1 MTSGTVDL
9 ARRWGPSTVATLAWL
24 VLVVALG
31 LGDRVV
37 EHGESALT
45 MLFGSFLAGS
55 SPEGGGAVAF
65 PVFTKGLGVPAPVA
79 RTFGLSIQAV
89 GMTMASVAIVIAGRP
104 FHRRAVGVGSIAAV
118 AGFLAAVAL
127 LGRPDEPFWPSIVS
141 TPTVKATFSIVLA
154 TTSLLMLRQ
163 LRLHR
168 GVDHRPDRAFDEPP
182 GEWSRSIDAA
192 LAAVAAAGGALSA
205 LTGTGANILVF
216 LFLVVVIGVLPKTAL
231 PSAIMVMAAVSV
243 VGFVLFVLV
252 DGQFDLRLVD
262 DRVVAVAGQPV
273 DLAVGS
279 GDLLGL
285 WLAAVPVVVWG
296 APVGSLAASLVR
308 EHHLVRFVALLAA
321 VEVATTVI
329 LVPELRS
336 EPALLAYL
344 VVGLL
349 VLPMS
354 FVVAARLRRRSAE
367 RSAGVVGPVSPPIDP
382 VMTESGSPG
391 SPPAPPTTG

>member
-9 ARRWGPSTVATLAWL
+9 ARRWGPSTAATVAWL
-24 VLVVALG
+24 LAVVALG
-31 LGDRVV
+31 LGGRVV

-89 GMTMASVAIVIAGRP
+89 GMMMASLAIIVAGRP
-104 FHRRAVGVGSIAAV
+104 FHRRAVVVGTIAAV
-118 AGFLAAVAL
+118 AGFLGAVAL
-127 LGRPDEPFWPSIVS
+127 LGRSEEPFWPPIVS
-141 TPTVKATFSIVLA
+141 TPVIKATFSIVLA
-154 TTSLLMLRQ
+154 TTSFLMLRQ

-168 GVDHRPDRAFDEPP
+168 GVDHRADRSFDEPP
-182 GEWSRSIDAA
+182 GAWTRSTDAA
-192 LAAVAAAGGALSA
+192 LVGVAAAGGALSA
-205 LTGTGANILVF
+205 LTGTGANIVVF

-252 DGQFDLRLVD
+252 DGQFDLVLVD

-296 APVGSLAASLVR
+296 APLGSLAASLVR

-321 VEVATTVI
+321 VEVATTVV

-336 EPALLAYL
+336 DPALLAYL
-344 VVGLL
+344 VLGLL
-349 VLPMS
+349 TLPAL
-354 FVVAARLRRRSAE
+354 FVAAARFRRRAVEATDAANPS
-367 RSAGVVGPVSPPIDP
+367 RRVRNGN
-382 VMTESGSPG
+382 GSPG
-391 SPPAPPTTG
+391 SPPSPPTTG